1 MELYHASKRAKRQI
15 YKSGSICGIVI
26 FEYRVLPLY
35 RKFKTKIKRTIQ
47 KTWHIDVK
55 NLRIK

>member
-1 MELYHASKRAKRQI
+1 MQVREQKDRY
-15 YKSGSICGIVI
+15 I
-26 FEYRVLPLY
+26 FALFLLY

>member
-1 MELYHASKRAKRQI
+1 MQVREQKDRYNFLLS
-15 YKSGSICGIVI
+15 
-26 FEYRVLPLY
+26 FLLY

>member
-15 YKSGSICGIVI
+15 YFLLSFCCIENLKS
-26 FEYRVLPLY
+26 
-35 RKFKTKIKRTIQ
+35 KIKGTIQ

>member
-15 YKSGSICGIVI
+15 YFLLS
-26 FEYRVLPLY
+26 FLLY